1 MSAHSFGHVAR
12 TDPAQVLEAIKRLAV
27 EQLGSL
33 PSGLY
38 RPIEQALQSTLP
50 GVESFHDQAALLVLR
65 QHSASHVMRFRQQI
79 GQGFDD
85 FSGALNNGG
94 IVELGLI
101 DERLMDFHL
110 AGQRLGEVL
119 DQRYKP
125 LLEEM
130 NGRLATLSGALNAA
144 PGRNPLAPSRLAT
157 AFIEAI
163 GDADLPEA
171 LGGLL
176 FRQYQH
182 ELVRVLDELY
192 AKVNALLADA
202 GYNTGYR
209 AGETA
214 ERARPQPVAREQCD
228 DEQVAPRFPEHVDAV
243 PQGRGAPAGG
253 HQETGYG
260 PRPGSGAA
268 STSGSESGYGSGF
281 GSGSGSGFG
290 SGSGSGSGA
299 GSSGQSH
306 SPSASQDG
314 HADDL
319 PSNAASAPDLTAA
332 LQRTSDELAG
342 LRVQL
347 HAWRND
353 SQHGDVL
360 PERGLP
366 QRRAPQ
372 RRDLR
377 VAEVVS
383 IASLLQAESP
393 DVYARALATS
403 GRLSDAIRDHLTQ
416 GARRLGLNPDETR
429 FSVGEEDAID
439 LVAMLFEGL
448 FRTHSLQDRARRLYA
463 RLVLPYVKI
472 ALQDD
477 AMFVQAGHPARRLL
491 DAITEACEGN
501 DASTAQD
508 RELLERAAAVS
519 QRVVAEFNED
529 IAVFELAHAE
539 LEELLQ
545 QQRRR
550 VELQEDRA
558 AKATFGRER
567 LADARAQ
574 ADRVVQRRLAAP
586 PLTQAV
592 AEFLMT
598 PWRHH
603 LVQTLLREGVGS
615 ARHVEAARLG
625 DTLVEADRLAEAG
638 RGHALADCLVAL
650 EPAITQCLATSGLD
664 DSAARHGMAWLVSA
678 LANRDTPRQLHVLPE
693 RSADEGGYDEAR
705 LWLAGGTDTVPH
717 DAGVAALIRRMKPG
731 QWLRMIGPQGEATA
745 VKLAWVSP
753 LTSRLL
759 LVSRRGLRVL
769 VASAEELSA
778 LVGAGRLVIGAEH
791 TPFEEA
797 MQQLRHRLDH
807 AVGQR

>member
-1 MSAHSFGHVAR
+1 M
-12 TDPAQVLEAIKRLAV
+12 KRLAV

-33 PSGLY
+33 PGRLY
-38 RPIEQALQSTLP
+38 RPIEQALQMTLP
-50 GVESFHDQAALLVLR
+50 GVASFHDQAALLVLR

-79 GQGFDD
+79 ALGFDD
-85 FSGALNNGG
+85 FRGAKNGG
-94 IVELGLI
+94 GAVELGLV

-119 DQRYKP
+119 DQRYQEP
-125 LLEEM
+125 LKEM
-130 NGRLATLSGALNAA
+130 VGRLVALSSALDMA

-163 GDADLPEA
+163 GDADLPDE
-171 LGGLL
+171 LGNLL

-182 ELVRVLDELY
+182 ELVLVLDELY
-192 AKVNALLADA
+192 PKINALLSDA
-202 GYNTGYR
+202 GCGV
-209 AGETA
+209 GEA
-214 ERARPQPVAREQCD
+214 ANRSRPMPVERGPQRD
-228 DEQVAPRFPEHVDAV
+228 DELVTPRTHGHAEAATPDRWTGGDAKTGSASMYRDGNRSDGGRASDPE
-243 PQGRGAPAGG
+243 
-253 HQETGYG
+253 
-260 PRPGSGAA
+260 PGFA
-268 STSGSESGYGSGF
+268 
-281 GSGSGSGFG
+281 

-299 GSSGQSH
+299 GAGYPSGAAHSH
-306 SPSASQDG
+306 SASSNA
-314 HADDL
+314 HADQPIHD
-319 PSNAASAPDLTAA
+319 PASAPDLTAA
-332 LQRTSDELAG
+332 LQRTSEELAG
-342 LRVQL
+342 LRMQL

-353 SQHGDVL
+353 AQHGEAVG
-360 PERGLP
+360 ERGTP
-366 QRRAPQ
+366 HRRAPQ

-393 DVYARALATS
+393 DIYARALATS
-403 GRLSDAIRDHLTQ
+403 GRLSDAIREHLTD
-416 GARRLGLNPDETR
+416 GARRLGLRPDETR

-477 AMFVQAGHPARRLL
+477 AMFVQRDHPARRLL

-501 DASTAQD
+501 DASSAQD
-508 RELLERAAAVS
+508 RELLERAASVS

-539 LEELLQ
+539 LDELLQ

-550 VELQEDRA
+550 VILQEDRA

-567 LADARAQ
+567 LADAREQ
-574 ADRVVQRRLAAP
+574 ADRAVERRLASP
-586 PLTQAV
+586 PMTQAV
-592 AEFLMT
+592 AEFLIT

-615 ARHVEAARLG
+615 DRHAEAARLG
-625 DTLVEADRLAEAG
+625 NALVEADRLADSGQGGE
-638 RGHALADCLVAL
+638 LADCLLAL
-650 EPAITQCLATSGLD
+650 EPSIVQCLATSGLD
-664 DSAARHGMAWLVSA
+664 DTAARHGMAWLVSA
-678 LANRDTPRQLHVLPE
+678 LANRDTPRQLHPLPA
-693 RSADEGGYDEAR
+693 RSADDGGEDSAR
-705 LWLAGGTDTVPH
+705 LWLAGGTDTVQH

-731 QWLRMIGPQGEATA
+731 QWLRMIGAQGEATA

>member
-1 MSAHSFGHVAR
+1 MSVHPIGHAKR

-27 EQLGSL
+27 EQLGAL
-33 PSGLY
+33 PGGLY
-38 RPIEQALQSTLP
+38 RPVEQALQSP
-50 GVESFHDQAALLVLR
+50 AAGVESFHDQSALLVLR

-79 GQGFDD
+79 GKGFDD
-85 FSGALNNGG
+85 FSGVLDNGAA
-94 IVELGLI
+94 IELGLV

-119 DQRYKP
+119 DQRYQQV
-125 LLEEM
+125 LEEM
-130 NGRLATLSGALNAA
+130 TGRFASLSSALHVD
-144 PGRNPLAPSRLAT
+144 PTRHPLAPSRLVS

-163 GDADLPEA
+163 GDADLPDA

-176 FRQYQH
+176 FRQYQQA
-182 ELVRVLDELY
+182 LVRVLDELY
-192 AKVNALLADA
+192 AKVNALLAEA
-202 GYNTGYR
+202 GYG
-209 AGETA
+209 AGA
-214 ERARPQPVAREQCD
+214 RARLSQPMPVARAPQRD
-228 DEQVAPRFPEHVDAV
+228 DEQVAPRFPENSSPATLDY
-243 PQGRGAPAGG
+243 GTGA
-253 HQETGYG
+253 
-260 PRPGSGAA
+260 
-268 STSGSESGYGSGF
+268 GSE
-281 GSGSGSGFG
+281 SGSGFG
-290 SGSGSGSGA
+290 AGTGA
-299 GSSGQSH
+299 GAASGT
-306 SPSASQDG
+306 G
-314 HADDL
+314 
-319 PSNAASAPDLTAA
+319 AASATDTGASAETGPTQAAWPSPRDGSPLQGGATTPDLTAA

-353 SQHGDVL
+353 SQPHGEVAS
-360 PERGLP
+360 ERGTPP
-366 QRRAPQ
+366 QRTPQ

-403 GRLSDAIRDHLTQ
+403 GRLSDAIRDHLTE
-416 GARRLGLNPDETR
+416 GARRLGLSPDETR

-448 FRTHSLQDRARRLYA
+448 FRTHSLQERARRLYA

-472 ALQDD
+472 ALHDD
-477 AMFVQAGHPARRLL
+477 AMFVQAEHPARRLL

-501 DASTAQD
+501 DAATAQD

-529 IAVFELAHAE
+529 IAVFELAYAE
-539 LEELLQ
+539 LDELLQ

-550 VELQEDRA
+550 VVLQEDRA

-574 ADRVVQRRLAAP
+574 ADGVVQRRLAAP
-586 PLTQAV
+586 PVTQAV
-592 AEFLMT
+592 AEFLIT

-615 ARHVEAARLG
+615 ERHAEAARVG
-625 DTLVEADRLAEAG
+625 NALVEADRLAEAG
-638 RGHALADCLVAL
+638 RGHDLADCLVAL
-650 EPAITQCLATSGLD
+650 EPAIVQCLATSGLD
-664 DSAARHGMAWLVSA
+664 DTSARQGMAWLVSA
-678 LANRDTPRQLHVLPE
+678 LANRDTPRQVHPLPA
-693 RSADEGGYDEAR
+693 RSADDGGDDDTR
-705 LWLAGGTDTVPH
+705 LWLAGGTDTVAH

-791 TPFEEA
+791 TPFDEA

>member
-1 MSAHSFGHVAR
+1 MSVQSFGHPSR
-12 TDPAQVLEAIKRLAV
+12 SDPLQVLEVMKRLAV
-27 EQLGSL
+27 EQLGAL
-33 PSGLY
+33 PGGLY
-38 RPIEQALQSTLP
+38 LPVEKALQSP
-50 GVESFHDQAALLVLR
+50 SSGMESFHDQAALLVLR

-85 FSGALNNGG
+85 FSGVRQNGG
-94 IVELGLI
+94 THELGLV
-101 DERLMDFHL
+101 DERLMDFHI

-119 DQRYKP
+119 DQRYKTQ
-125 LLEEM
+125 LEEM
-130 NGRLATLSGALNAA
+130 NGRLSTLSIALNAA
-144 PGRNPLAPSRLAT
+144 PGRNPVAPVRLAT

-163 GDADLPEA
+163 GDADLPDA

-176 FRQYQH
+176 IRQFQQ

-192 AKVNALLADA
+192 ARINELLADA
-202 GYNTGYR
+202 GFR
-209 AGETA
+209 AGDGASRSRPTPVDRA
-214 ERARPQPVAREQCD
+214 PQYDHDQVASRIPERA
-228 DEQVAPRFPEHVDAV
+228 DAAT
-243 PQGRGAPAGG
+243 PNGGAGSRGAGAEFGSDSGSGRG
-253 HQETGYG
+253 H
-260 PRPGSGAA
+260 GSGH
-268 STSGSESGYGSGF
+268 ESGHGLGHGLGHGSGF
-281 GSGSGSGFG
+281 GAGSGYAAG
-290 SGSGSGSGA
+290 SGTNA
-299 GSSGQSH
+299 GQSH
-306 SPSASQDG
+306 SAAPAARGESPLHDQ
-314 HADDL
+314 
-319 PSNAASAPDLTAA
+319 ASAPDLAAA
-332 LQRTSDELAG
+332 LQRTSEELAG
-342 LRVQL
+342 LRMQL

-353 SQHGDVL
+353 SL
-360 PERGLP
+360 PSEGTGERGMP
-366 QRRAPQ
+366 QRRTPQ

-377 VAEVVS
+377 VSEVVS

-403 GRLSDAIRDHLTQ
+403 GRLSDAIRNHLTE

-448 FRTHSLQDRARRLYA
+448 FRTHSLQERARRLYA
-463 RLVLPYVKI
+463 RLVLPYVKV
-472 ALQDD
+472 ALHDD
-477 AMFVQAGHPARRLL
+477 AMFVQASHPARRLL

-567 LADARAQ
+567 LADARTQ
-574 ADRVVQRRLAAP
+574 ADRAVKHHLAAP

-592 AEFLMT
+592 AEFLIT
-598 PWRHH
+598 PLRHH

-615 ARHVEAARLG
+615 ARHADAARLG
-625 DTLVEADRLAEAG
+625 DALVEADRLAEAG
-638 RGHALADCLVAL
+638 RSHALADCLLAL
-650 EPAITQCLATSGLD
+650 EPAIVQCLATSGLD

-678 LANRDTPRQLHVLPE
+678 LANRDSPRQVHPLPE
-693 RSADEGGYDEAR
+693 RSADEGGDGEAR

-731 QWLRMIGPQGEATA
+731 QWLRMISPEGEATA
-745 VKLAWVSP
+745 VKLAWISP

-759 LVSRRGLRVL
+759 LVNRRGMRVL
-769 VASAEELSA
+769 VASAEELAA

>member
-1 MSAHSFGHVAR
+1 MSAHSFGHSTR
-12 TDPAQVLEAIKRLAV
+12 TDPLQVLEDMKRLAV

-33 PSGLY
+33 PGGLF
-38 RPIEQALQSTLP
+38 RPIEQALQSPLP

-79 GQGFDD
+79 GQGFDE
-85 FSGALNNGG
+85 FSGVHGNGG

-130 NGRLATLSGALNAA
+130 TGRLATLSTALDVE

-176 FRQYQH
+176 FQQYQH

-192 AKVNALLADA
+192 ARINALLAEA
-202 GYNTGYR
+202 GYGSGHR
-209 AGETA
+209 SGGDAV
-214 ERARPQPVAREQCD
+214 RARPAPVARAPQRGD
-228 DEQVAPRFPEHVDAV
+228 DQVESRFPQDIAAASDY
-243 PQGRGAPAGG
+243 RGGAAGAD
-253 HQETGYG
+253 E
-260 PRPGSGAA
+260 GSGAA
-268 STSGSESGYGSGF
+268 GFAGGVGSGYGAAPAAGF
-281 GSGSGSGFG
+281 APARPQSQSPAAGGPSSREDSPLHDA
-290 SGSGSGSGA
+290 GA
-299 GSSGQSH
+299 
-306 SPSASQDG
+306 
-314 HADDL
+314 
-319 PSNAASAPDLTAA
+319 APDLTAA

-353 SQHGDVL
+353 SLHGDVL

-366 QRRAPQ
+366 QRRSPQ

-403 GRLSDAIRDHLTQ
+403 GRLSDAIRGHLTE
-416 GARRLGLNPDETR
+416 GARRLGLNPDEMR

-448 FRTHSLQDRARRLYA
+448 FRTHCLQDRARRLYA

-477 AMFVQAGHPARRLL
+477 AMFVQPGHPARRLL

-501 DASTAQD
+501 DAATAQD

-550 VELQEDRA
+550 VVLQEDRA

-567 LADARAQ
+567 LSDARVQ

-592 AEFLMT
+592 AEFLIT

-615 ARHVEAARLG
+615 TRHAEAARLG
-625 DTLVEADRLAEAG
+625 NALVEADRLAEAG
-638 RGHALADCLVAL
+638 HGRELADCLIGL
-650 EPAITQCLATSGLD
+650 EPAIVQCLATSGLD
-664 DSAARHGMAWLVSA
+664 DTAARHGMAWLVSA
-678 LANRDTPRQLHVLPE
+678 LANRDSARQLHVLPE
-693 RSADEGGYDEAR
+693 RNADEGGDDEAR

-745 VKLAWVSP
+745 VKLAWISP

-769 VASAEELSA
+769 VASPEELSA

-791 TPFEEA
+791 TPFAEA